1 MSVNSGKGWCN
12 LLLHCTAI
20 IPAPAPPHCPSPAPP
35 DCPLLSLTLLSFE
48 DAEGLFF
55 SIASLLCLLP
65 GNQTQMVV
73 ELLCDQ
79 IISEAGAGKDRNSAL
94 KLRM

>member
-1 MSVNSGKGWCN
+1 MVGKGGATCSFTA
-12 LLLHCTAI
+12 LLSFL
-20 IPAPAPPHCPSPAPP
+20 SPAPP
-35 DCPLLSLTLLSFE
+35 PAPPPAPSSLSYSSPLSFK